1 MKDKIIR
8 IGIFLVCMLSIYQ
21 FAIKPLM
28 KEKDI
33 NTSDSDIGWAKDF
46 ITREKDKYD
55 VIIYG
60 EESEGLAASLAAA
73 RSGAKTLLVAS
84 GSDLG
89 GLPCSSLDFNFEP
102 SKGTH
107 GEALVSKIYN
117 EIVTELGTEISPK
130 KYKEVMKRL
139 LESEKDLSIVF
150 DAALVSIALNNNTLY
165 GINLN
170 VNKKE
175 TSYFGKRFIDASKNG
190 DLLIKCNIP
199 FTKGADDVNL
209 KNTYRPIGINFEI
222 SNVKWTDI
230 EALTS
235 HDRLSTLKDVLSM
248 YQPLNPKFKLGKVK
262 FHNEG
267 QHKVIV
273 QGIEAFDVDVS
284 DEKALKDTYVLA
296 VAEAK
301 NFANFLKDRLIS
313 FQNSKYERTADKF
326 IINDYRHFKG
336 EHTLSI
342 NEAMENTDFIDK
354 VAVASNPLVAYSS
367 GEIKEKYVVGKPALF
382 SIPLGCLIPIDIDN
396 LYMVGDKISY
406 SSIVSSSTAGYSTG
420 MQAGESAGVAA
431 VYSIMKNQRPRDF
444 INKGSKV
451 STVSE
456 LKELMIKLGIYLP
469 NITAKNPNVESW
481 AYPSIRQLNT
491 LGIISAGNNN
501 DYKLDKEATQKEFA
515 VLLLNGVARLS
526 PEKYSLEFDGRLRPY
541 LTDNGLTVDKASEIL
556 LAMNGEASNTLEAY
570 IKACKKGFIN
580 SSMALRIRDK
590 KILTMNY
597 VYELSADNISL
608 YTGKSIPGK

>member
-1 MKDKIIR
+1 MRDKIIR
-8 IGIFLVCMLSIYQ
+8 ISIFLVCMLSIYQ

-33 NTSDSDIGWAKDF
+33 KTSNSDAGWAKND
-46 ITREKDKYD
+46 IIREKDKYD

-60 EESEGLAASLAAA
+60 EEPEGLVAALVAA
-73 RSGAKTLLVAS
+73 RSGVKTLLVAS
-84 GSDLG
+84 GSDIG

-102 SKGTH
+102 SKGIN
-107 GEALVSKIYN
+107 GEALVSKVYN
-117 EIVTELGTEISPK
+117 EIVTKLGTDISPQ
-130 KYKEVMKRL
+130 KYKDVMKTL
-139 LESEKDLSIVF
+139 LDSEKDLSIVYG
-150 DAALVSIALNNNTLY
+150 AALVSIAVNNTTLY

-190 DLLIKCNIP
+190 DLLIKCDVP
-199 FTKGADDVNL
+199 FTKGADDLNL
-209 KNTYRPIGINFEI
+209 KDTYRPIGINFEI

-235 HDRLSTLKDVLSM
+235 QSRIASLKDILSE
-248 YQPLNPKFKLGKVK
+248 YQPLNPRFKLGKVK

-267 QHKVIV
+267 EKKIIV

-284 DEKALKDTYVLA
+284 NEKALADTHVLA
-296 VAEAK
+296 AAEAK
-301 NFANFLKDRLIS
+301 NFAAFLKDRLIP
-313 FQNSKYERTADKF
+313 FQNSIYERTADKF

-342 NEAMENTDFIDK
+342 NEALENTDFIDK

-367 GEIKEKYVVGKPALF
+367 GESKEKYVVGKPALF
-382 SIPLGCLIPIDIDN
+382 SIPLGCLIPLDIDN
-396 LYMVGDKISY
+396 LYMVGEKISY
-406 SSIVSSSTAGYSTG
+406 SSIVSSSTAGYSTS
-420 MQAGESAGVAA
+420 MQVGESAGVVA

-444 INKGSKV
+444 LNKGSKV
-451 STVSE
+451 NAVSE
-456 LKELMIKLGIYLP
+456 LNGLMTKLGINLP
-469 NITAKNPNVESW
+469 NIEVKNPNVENW

-491 LGIISAGNNN
+491 LGIISAGNYN
-501 DYKLDKEATQKEFA
+501 DYKLDKEATQKDFV
-515 VLLLNGVARLS
+515 VLLLNGIARLS
-526 PEKYSLEFDGRLRPY
+526 PEKYSLELDGRLRPY

-570 IKACKKGFIN
+570 NKACTKGFIN
-580 SSMALRIRDK
+580 SSMALRMRDK

-597 VYELSADNISL
+597 IYELSADNISL
-608 YTGKSIPGK
+608 YAGKSIPEN